1 MYENPLDPRFIPS
14 NSVRFSQAGPL
25 GVILAFTRK
34 INLLVLG
41 PVLAITA
48 AGIMG
53 MTDSG
58 FAGQLFDFLTTT
70 LSGLEG
76 SAYRCTKLLPDIT
89 AYVECF

>member
-14 NSVRFSQAGPL
+14 SSVRFPQAGPL
-25 GVILAFTRK
+25 GIIIGFTRK

-53 MTDSG
+53 ITDSG
-58 FAGQLFDFLTTT
+58 WAGQLFDFLSST

-89 AYVECF
+89 AYVQCF